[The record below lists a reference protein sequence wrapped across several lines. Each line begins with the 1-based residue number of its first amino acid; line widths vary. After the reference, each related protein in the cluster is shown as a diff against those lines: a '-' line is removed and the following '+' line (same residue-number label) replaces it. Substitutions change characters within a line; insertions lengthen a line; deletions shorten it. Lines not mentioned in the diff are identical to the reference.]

1 MDLIMVLG
9 GPYLD
14 TELPQPFSF
23 EPALFYT
30 TLLRCIRRFSHYF
43 TSIRREEVTRIKV
56 TVGGCSLIEVPI
68 K

>member
-23 EPALFYT
+23 EPAIL
-30 TLLRCIRRFSHYF
+30 
-43 TSIRREEVTRIKV
+43 TRHRHPTYQPGIP
-56 TVGGCSLIEVPI
+56 G
-68 K
+68 